1 MAEPTTARRAKSENR
16 RVVVIVL
23 DSAGIGELPD
33 AGAYGDAGAATLPNL
48 ARAVGGLLLP
58 HLAALGL
65 GRIAPIAGVPAQ
77 ARPEGWFGKMAERSP
92 GKDTTTGHWELMGLV
107 LAEPF
112 ATFPRG
118 FPEEIVR
125 EFSRRTGRGVLGNK
139 AASGTAIIDELGEE
153 HQRSGQWIVY
163 TSADSVFQVAAH
175 EETIPLDEL
184 YRACRA
190 AREFLDAY
198 RVGRVI
204 ARPFVGAP
212 GAYRRTYHR
221 HDFSMKPTGPTVLD
235 ALRRAGVPVW
245 GVGKIGDIFAGQGV
259 ERSEPTEGNAN
270 GIDMTL
276 KLLDELARGL
286 LFVNLVDFDMTFGHR
301 RDAAGYARALA
312 EFDAALPR
320 LQERLR
326 PGDLLLITA
335 DHGCDPT
342 FAAHTDHT
350 REYVPLLSW
359 RPDGGGGELGVRRSF
374 ADLGATAAE
383 ALGVS
388 WNGPGESFF
397 PALAADAEAK
407 P

>member
-1 MAEPTTARRAKSENR
+1 MARRKTTTPVKGENR

-33 AGAYGDAGAATLPNL
+33 AGAYGDGGAATLPNL
-48 ARAVGGLLLP
+48 ARAVGGLTLP

-65 GRIAPIAGVPAQ
+65 GRIAPIAGVSVA

-112 ATFPRG
+112 ATFPKG

-139 AASGTAIIDELGEE
+139 AASGTAIIDELGRE
-153 HQRSGQWIVY
+153 HQRTGQWIVY

-175 EETIPLDEL
+175 EETIPLEEL

-235 ALRRAGVPVW
+235 ALRQAGVPVW

-259 ERSEPTEGNAN
+259 ERSEPTEGNAS
-270 GIDMTL
+270 GIEKTL
-276 KLLDELARGL
+276 KLLDELSRGL

-301 RDAAGYARALA
+301 RDAAGYARALVD
-312 EFDAALPR
+312 FDAALPR
-320 LQERLR
+320 IQERLR

-350 REYVPLLSW
+350 REYVPLVAW
-359 RPDGGGGELGVRRSF
+359 RPRGGGGELGVRRSF
-374 ADLGATAAE
+374 ADLGATVAE
-383 ALGVS
+383 ALGVP
-388 WNGPGESFF
+388 WAGPGESFF

-407 P
+407 S